1 MQTLKS
7 KQTASQEFVAFHT
20 LPHYNRLEAL
30 LYTINDDLK
39 KNIFDETTARML
51 NEATHHASLI
61 KQALEIIDLELPEDE
76 KIESRNEEIDVYDP
90 IESILFIVLVTAFY
104 LSVVVLVHSIK

>member
-1 MQTLKS
+1 MQTLKG
-7 KQTASQEFVAFHT
+7 KQTAAQEFAAFHT
-20 LPHYNRLEAL
+20 IPHFNRLEAL
-30 LYTINDDLK
+30 LYTIKEDLR

-51 NEATHHASLI
+51 NEAAHHASLV

-76 KIESRNEEIDVYDP
+76 QIENRSEEIDAYDP
-90 IESILFIVLVTAFY
+90 IETILFIVLVAAFY